1 MPRPLST
8 PPHYSLP
15 YLPSNPK
22 ARTPRMLSPHTFFG
36 GIQHCSLQCG
46 LGISVC
52 VCVCVCVCV
61 FCVCVCVCVC
71 VCWWWWW
78 WCMAGAGFM
87 AMHCVKQSSGT
98 GPMIFVDG
106 CRLAKVFH

>member
-36 GIQHCSLQCG
+36 GIQHCSLRCG
-46 LGISVC
+46 LGISVSLSLSLC
-52 VCVCVCVCV
+52 VCVCVCVCA
-61 FCVCVCVCVC
+61 CVCVCVCVC
-71 VCWWWWW
+71 VC
-78 WCMAGAGFM
+78 M
-87 AMHCVKQSSGT
+87 CVVVVVVVVVVHGWSRVYGDALCQ
-98 GPMIFVDG
+98 
-106 CRLAKVFH
+106 AE